1 MFTRP
6 AIPLLTKS
14 HRCLGCRTLTAAAK
28 KQPTK
33 LQDRKNAGKSK
44 SVDNLPVKIV
54 AQSGQKI
61 EALSKALEAIEE
73 QRIERHEQLMRKRRP
88 MLEAIEEH
96 IVNKPK
102 SRLVTIGSMATGLV
116 YDEHSDVDLCLIPED
131 ERFIDDFH
139 TNINGFKRVFMDAVI
154 NMLRQ
159 LGGKYPEL
167 QLQEVIPLYHTYVPL
182 IIARFVNG
190 LSIDIQIPQRDFQ
203 ALRNTSLIKHY
214 VAVDNRFGQLY
225 NWLRTVCTALGIKHS
240 KDGLLSSYHILL
252 LTVHFLQDKE
262 AHMQNG
268 TAYPVLPVI
277 PQTHPQ
283 LVGYNVAISDV
294 IRSVEEPV
302 TEITW
307 TSKNTKSVGELAVEL
322 VDYYASFDYS
332 NTAISIRAG
341 NTYKYVQTP
350 PDVHL
355 RIVDPYAA
363 MPVARSRYIA
373 RALAMAMEYVRNKMK
388 MGMMIDTFPEFTQES
403 EIFRRN
409 VEFEDWGKK
418 LLSPDDHAL

>member
-1 MFTRP
+1 
-6 AIPLLTKS
+6 
-14 HRCLGCRTLTAAAK
+14 
-28 KQPTK
+28 
-33 LQDRKNAGKSK
+33 
-44 SVDNLPVKIV
+44 
-54 AQSGQKI
+54 
-61 EALSKALEAIEE
+61 
-73 QRIERHEQLMRKRRP
+73 